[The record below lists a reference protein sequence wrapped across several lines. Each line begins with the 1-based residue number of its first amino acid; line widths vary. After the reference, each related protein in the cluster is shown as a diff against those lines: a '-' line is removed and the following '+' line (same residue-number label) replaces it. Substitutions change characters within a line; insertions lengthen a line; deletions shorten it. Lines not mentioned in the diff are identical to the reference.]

1 LGTTRPGDRDPSG
14 EGAAARGRRDTEGGK
29 SMASMRAIHITGHGG
44 NEVVVIGE
52 RPRPLRRPG
61 EALIRIRAAGLNRVD
76 LYMRD
81 SGAGITHSLPQIMG
95 LDGAGEVV
103 EVDADER
110 RLKVGD
116 PVVIHPGVGC
126 GRCEFCLAGD
136 HVLCTSMKILGEQR
150 DGTFAE
156 FVCLPVENVFAKP
169 ATLDWAE
176 AAALS
181 TAPLTAWRMVFS
193 KARLAAHETVLI
205 FGIGG
210 AVSTAALAFA
220 KMIGA
225 RAIVT
230 SRDPEKL
237 ARAAALGADA
247 GIDGAREP
255 IARRVAE
262 LTGGRGVDVVIE
274 NVGEAVWGEA
284 LKSLVRGG
292 RIVTCGATSGD
303 APSAD
308 LRRLFIRQLQV
319 FGSTHGNFEELRA
332 LLAVCERGLFRPVID
347 RRFAFDDVHAALDRL
362 DAGRQFGKIALD
374 LPGGDAGAA
383 V

>member
-1 LGTTRPGDRDPSG
+1 
-14 EGAAARGRRDTEGGK
+14 
-29 SMASMRAIHITGHGG
+29 MRAVYIDGHGG

-52 RPRPLRRPG
+52 RPMPQRRHG
-61 EALIRIRAAGLNRVD
+61 EALVRVRAAGLNRVD

-81 SGAGITHSLPQIMG
+81 SGAGITHRLPQIMG

-103 EVDADER
+103 EVDADET

-116 PVVIHPGVGC
+116 AVVIHPGIGC
-126 GRCEFCLAGD
+126 GRCEFCLRGE
-136 HVLCTSMKILGEQR
+136 HVLCTSMKFLGEHR
-150 DGTFAE
+150 DGTLAD
-156 FVCLPVENVFAKP
+156 FVCVPVENLFPKP
-169 ATLDWAE
+169 RGLDWAE

-181 TAPLTAWRMVFS
+181 TAHLTAWRMVFT
-193 KARLAAHETVLI
+193 KARVAPQETVLI

-210 AVSTAALAFA
+210 AVSVAALQLV

-230 SRDPEKL
+230 SRDTEKL
-237 ARAAALGADA
+237 AWAKGLGADV
-247 GIDGAREP
+247 GIDGAREG
-255 IARRVAE
+255 ISRRVLE
-262 LTGGRGVDVVIE
+262 ETGGRGVDVVIE

-308 LRRLFIRQLQV
+308 LRRLFIRQIQV
-319 FGSTHGNFEELRA
+319 LGSTHGTFAEFA
-332 LLAVCERGLFRPVID
+332 DLLSVCGRGLIRPPID
-347 RRFAFDDVHAALDRL
+347 RRFALADVHAALDRL
-362 DAGRQFGKIALD
+362 EAGRQSGKIAID
-374 LPGGDAGAA
+374 LS
-383 V
+383 

>member
-1 LGTTRPGDRDPSG
+1 MT
-14 EGAAARGRRDTEGGK
+14 
-29 SMASMRAIHITGHGG
+29 SMRAVTIVGHGG
-44 NEVVVIGE
+44 NEVVEIGE
-52 RPRPLRRPG
+52 RPIPVRGRG
-61 EALIRIRAAGLNRVD
+61 QALVRVRAAGLNRVD

-81 SGAGITHSLPQIMG
+81 SGAGITHTLPQIMG

-103 EVDADER
+103 EVDADET

-116 PVVIHPGVGC
+116 AVVIHPGIGC
-126 GRCEFCLAGD
+126 GRCEFCLAGE
-136 HVLCTSMKILGEQR
+136 HVLCTSMKFLGEHR
-150 DGTFAE
+150 DGTLAE
-156 FVCLPVENVFAKP
+156 FVCVPVENVFAKP
-169 ATLDWAE
+169 TTLDWAE

-181 TAPLTAWRMVFS
+181 TAPLTAWRMVFG
-193 KARLAAHETVLI
+193 KAALKSHETVLI

-210 AVSTAALAFA
+210 AVSASALLFA

-237 ARAAALGADA
+237 AWAETLGADA

-255 IARRVAE
+255 ISRRGME

-274 NVGEAVWGEA
+274 NVGAAVWGEA

-303 APSAD
+303 MPPAD

-319 FGSTHGNFEELRA
+319 FGSTHGSFEEFRA
-332 LLAVCERGLFRPVID
+332 LLAVCERGLFRPPID
-347 RRFAFDDVHAALDRL
+347 RRFAFADVHAALDRL
-362 DAGRQFGKIALD
+362 EAGRQFGKIVVD
-374 LPGGDAGAA
+374 QDP
-383 V
+383 